1 MELAV
6 EEKCEFLPFLTPHRV
21 IMDETT
27 SRITAMEFIRSEQ
40 DDDGNWSTDDTQVV
54 RLKASFIISA
64 FGSGLAQS
72 DGMNVVPLCISVDKF
87 INHKFRGCLTQL
99 F

>member
-1 MELAV
+1 M

-21 IMDETT
+21 IVDETT
-27 SRITAMEFIRSEQ
+27 SRITAMEFVRSEQ
-40 DDDGNWSTDDTQVV
+40 DDDGNWSTDETQVV

-72 DGMNVVPLCISVDKF
+72 DGMNVVPLCIVVDNFVKYKF
-87 INHKFRGCLTQL
+87 KGCLTLL